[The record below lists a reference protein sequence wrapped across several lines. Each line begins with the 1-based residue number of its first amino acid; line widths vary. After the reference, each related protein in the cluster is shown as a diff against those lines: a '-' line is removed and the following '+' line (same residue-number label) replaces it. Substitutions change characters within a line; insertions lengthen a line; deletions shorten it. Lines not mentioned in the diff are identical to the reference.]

1 MENTNSFLGRGW
13 AFPPAFNR
21 NTHSVELVEDEVDI
35 LNSLEILLSTRRNER
50 IMLPGYGCNPDE
62 LLFKP
67 LDLALK
73 TYLADQIKTAILYHE
88 PRIDT
93 EKIWIEE
100 STDND
105 GILLINIDYRVR
117 ITNSRK
123 NMVFPFYRAEG
134 TEIGT

>member
-1 MENTNSFLGRGW
+1 MESTNSFLGRGW

-21 NTHSVELVEDEVDI
+21 NTHSVELVEDEADI

-88 PRIDT
+88 PRIDVT
-93 EKIWIEE
+93 RVTLEE
-100 STDND
+100 SGMQD
-105 GILLINIDYRVR
+105 GVVLIKVEFVVR
-117 ITNSRK
+117 KTNSRK
-123 NMVFPFYRAEG
+123 NMVYPFYKNEG
-134 TEIGT
+134 NEL

>member
-21 NTHSVELVEDEVDI
+21 NTHSVELVEDEADI

-88 PRIDT
+88 PRIDVT
-93 EKIWIEE
+93 RVTLEE
-100 STDND
+100 SGMQD
-105 GILLINIDYRVR
+105 GVVLIKVEFVVR
-117 ITNSRK
+117 KTNSRK
-123 NMVFPFYRAEG
+123 NMVYPFYKNEG
-134 TEIGT
+134 NEL

>member
-13 AFPPAFNR
+13 AFPPVFNR
-21 NTHSVELVEDEVDI
+21 NTHSVELVEDEADI

-88 PRIDT
+88 PRIDVT
-93 EKIWIEE
+93 RVSLEE
-100 STDND
+100 SGMQD
-105 GILLINIDYRVR
+105 GVVLIKVEFVVR
-117 ITNSRK
+117 KTNSRK
-123 NMVFPFYRAEG
+123 NMVYPFYKNEG
-134 TEIGT
+134 NEL

>member
-13 AFPPAFNR
+13 AFPPTFNR
-21 NTHSVELVEDEVDI
+21 QTRSVELVEDEADI

-73 TYLADQIKTAILYHE
+73 TYLADQVKTAILYHE
-88 PRIDT
+88 PRIDVT
-93 EKIWIEE
+93 RVALEE
-100 STDND
+100 SGMQD
-105 GILLINIDYRVR
+105 GVVLIKVEFVVR
-117 ITNSRK
+117 KTNSRK
-123 NMVFPFYRAEG
+123 NMVYPFYKNEG
-134 TEIGT
+134 NEL

>member
-21 NTHSVELVEDEVDI
+21 QTRSVELVEDEADI

-67 LDLALK
+67 LDLALR

-88 PRIDT
+88 PRIDVT
-93 EKIWIEE
+93 RVTLEE
-100 STDND
+100 SGMQD
-105 GILLINIDYRVR
+105 GVVLIKVEFVVR
-117 ITNSRK
+117 KTNSRK
-123 NMVFPFYRAEG
+123 NMVYPFYKNEG
-134 TEIGT
+134 NEL

>member
-13 AFPPAFNR
+13 AFPPVFNR
-21 NTHSVELVEDEVDI
+21 NTHSVELVEDEADI

-88 PRIDT
+88 PRIDVT
-93 EKIWIEE
+93 RVTLEE
-100 STDND
+100 SGMQD
-105 GILLINIDYRVR
+105 GVVLIKVEFVVR
-117 ITNSRK
+117 KTNSRK
-123 NMVFPFYRAEG
+123 NMVYPFYKNEG
-134 TEIGT
+134 NEL

>member
-21 NTHSVELVEDEVDI
+21 NTRSVELVEDEADI

-88 PRIDT
+88 PRIDVT
-93 EKIWIEE
+93 RVTLEE
-100 STDND
+100 SGMQN
-105 GILLINIDYRVR
+105 GVVLIKVEFVVR
-117 ITNSRK
+117 KTNSRK
-123 NMVFPFYRAEG
+123 NMVYPFYKNEG
-134 TEIGT
+134 NEL

>member
-21 NTHSVELVEDEVDI
+21 NTLSVELVEDEADI

-88 PRIDT
+88 PRIDVT
-93 EKIWIEE
+93 RVTLEE
-100 STDND
+100 SGNHD
-105 GILLINIDYRVR
+105 GVVLIKVEFVVR
-117 ITNSRK
+117 KTNSRK
-123 NMVFPFYRAEG
+123 NMVYPFYKNEG
-134 TEIGT
+134 NEL

>member
-1 MENTNSFLGRGW
+1 MGRGW

-21 NTHSVELVEDEVDI
+21 NTHSVELVEDEADI

-88 PRIDT
+88 PRIDVT
-93 EKIWIEE
+93 RVTLEE
-100 STDND
+100 SGMQD
-105 GILLINIDYRVR
+105 GVVLIKVEFVVR
-117 ITNSRK
+117 KTNSRK
-123 NMVFPFYRAEG
+123 NMVYPFYKNEG
-134 TEIGT
+134 NEL

>member
-13 AFPPAFNR
+13 AFPPTFKR
-21 NTHSVELVEDEVDI
+21 QTRSVELVEDEADI

-88 PRIDT
+88 PRIDVT
-93 EKIWIEE
+93 RVSMEE
-100 STDND
+100 SGMQD
-105 GILLINIDYRVR
+105 GVVLIKVEFVVR
-117 ITNSRK
+117 KTNSRK
-123 NMVFPFYRAEG
+123 NMVYPFYKNEG
-134 TEIGT
+134 NEL

>member
-21 NTHSVELVEDEVDI
+21 QTRSVELVEDEADI

-88 PRIDT
+88 PRIDVIRVT
-93 EKIWIEE
+93 LEE
-100 STDND
+100 SRMQD
-105 GILLINIDYRVR
+105 GVVLIKVEFMVR
-117 ITNSRK
+117 KTNSRK
-123 NMVFPFYRAEG
+123 NMVYPFYKNEG
-134 TEIGT
+134 NEL

>member
-21 NTHSVELVEDEVDI
+21 NTRSVELVEDEADI

-88 PRIDT
+88 PRIDVT
-93 EKIWIEE
+93 RVSMEE
-100 STDND
+100 SGMQD
-105 GILLINIDYRVR
+105 GVVLIKVEFVVR
-117 ITNSRK
+117 KTNSRK
-123 NMVFPFYRAEG
+123 NMVYPFYKNEG
-134 TEIGT
+134 NEL

>member
-1 MENTNSFLGRGW
+1 MENANTFLGRGW

-21 NTHSVELVEDEVDI
+21 QTRSVELVEDEADI

-88 PRIDT
+88 PRIDVT
-93 EKIWIEE
+93 RVTLEE
-100 STDND
+100 SGMQD
-105 GILLINIDYRVR
+105 GVVLIKIEFVVR
-117 ITNSRK
+117 KTNSRK
-123 NMVFPFYRAEG
+123 NMVYPFYKNEG
-134 TEIGT
+134 NEL